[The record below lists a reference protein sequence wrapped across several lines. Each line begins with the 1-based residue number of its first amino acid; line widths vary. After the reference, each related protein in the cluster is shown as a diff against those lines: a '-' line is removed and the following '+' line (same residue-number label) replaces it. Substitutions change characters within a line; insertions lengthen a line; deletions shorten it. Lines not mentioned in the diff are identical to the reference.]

1 MRKWLREIA
10 AGLSVAVVLTSVD
23 VSGLM
28 AVRALDETGS
38 GNGSVSTVVES
49 AVSGSA
55 AGSDVS
61 STRATADGGQLG
73 NNGGTVVG
81 GKPGK
86 DEQKAG
92 SKTSGFSWVNEAP
105 KYDEKSDLELHESPD
120 PKDKKDLSNG
130 IYLNENLPKK
140 ARFIGPDP
148 VDKAAANAQIE
159 NPAQPK
165 LYTYQMNMKLVSK
178 EAGKP
183 DTQAEFYQP
192 YEITVGEKNPWL
204 NGGANILYAFPHVE
218 GYMDPVSAKDPAGTK
233 LAGGAGEARTLVFQS
248 GAGKTAEP
256 GKYMYENLIELA
268 NSANQAEAGSN
279 RYRYSEDFLY
289 QPNQIK
295 FKVRHVV
302 IDEKGTHKLSEAGI
316 NDFQGK
322 ADQNGCETVTAS
334 VGERY
339 TLKKL
344 DLPELNEKYE
354 CLDEGKKVVVGDSE
368 DFQVDMHYKHKIKK
382 VLFDTDCEEKVNSE
396 AHLAGTAFRIPNKHI
411 EKPGYEFLGWMADK
425 DLTPV
430 DSAQANKAYK
440 AADQQK
446 KYNDKIDA
454 LAKDSSVLPESYKTK
469 DEAENRIRALQLAP
483 ANAVEYLKKCLLNDT
498 TLDYS
503 MPGED
508 VKFTAIWKAK
518 RKANYRITYWLEKA
532 DYTKADTLEKDEKK
546 RLSRMYSFL
555 FAESKHD
562 DVTAVSFDNAYYKNL
577 ADNFIKNATIA
588 QFPDEGTGI
597 NGRKKVYRY
606 DREKT
611 ELLNAGKT
619 KVEVDGSTNINVVIR
634 RKRFILLFGVPG
646 GKTANIKTERREY
659 RMALRYTDEEDP
671 EGNRILDR
679 TATLSPWIKPPVD
692 CYKKDEKGGLP
703 TSLAEGEDRPYQ
715 VKVRFGQELDQV
727 WPLPLNTAE
736 LVRGNDTDYL
746 VDPVRFLGW
755 LAMAQTNSFP
765 HYRDTPPLRADSS
778 IILTDAFC
786 QANEWGYVD
795 DSKTYNFEQTDD
807 YNGSTYT
814 PPAILAF
821 TGDENSN
828 QTTLIYVLM
837 GVKRLATEPP
847 EDDEGNT
854 KKEFDYTYRDL
865 YYLKTDTASDSYEFD
880 APEIRGLKPVEKKK
894 SQEKFDEDELA
905 EKFEKIYQP
914 TEDEDPDPQKNPSEY
929 RMKTWYESHG
939 MSLGDV
945 EFEKVGF
952 LDYTYT
958 RNKYDLLLNHK
969 KRNGNY
975 ETRQDPVEFEEKI
988 VWALGQDQFKQGISA
1003 EQLGYDPRYKLIGYY
1018 MDPSCEVPLSE
1029 NATMPDYRLNIYAK
1043 WGDNSIYDYT
1053 IDLNPPAGSKVE
1065 YEELEQGTVTDA
1077 KYNKK
1082 DYTEEKNGPT
1092 GKLTEGHQK
1101 KTFKVK
1107 AGAKIFPISEP
1118 KCEGYT
1124 FLRWEKYGYQHD
1136 QDYKYDMTNP
1146 HKVADVFAFDIK
1158 MEEPAM
1164 AKAVWIKNPTVPV
1177 RVEHHFYNKQDKE
1190 IPYKEENGVPVNDP
1204 EDGLQAADTEIYGMQ
1219 GTKVGEKGRFAI
1231 NKSFMPDSYGAA
1243 FATEQNDQWI
1253 RIVDPKTLAKIGAI
1267 PDGKYSID
1275 SGAYNTNKFVRSA
1288 LIKRFE
1294 KEADGKFPPNP
1305 NVFRFYY
1312 QPFKKRFYY
1321 KKYICE
1327 TTEDDEGGGVG
1338 KQGKIGQESDFMIMD
1353 PMKVKNNVR
1362 DFDTTNFDV
1371 IPGFMLKRKDKA
1383 QQTVRFG
1390 LDDKGDIKTINGQ
1403 EIPKDGIADIKG
1415 KPGSGKLGVEFRYVD
1430 VRVLLRN
1437 SEAAKTPDGYHRV
1450 VIELPKDNLEFTG
1463 DFVGSRNPKK
1473 DDANPGA
1480 GAAGVKVERNKYVV
1494 DVVDGFAD
1502 ENIPIP
1508 DIVPIK
1514 KLAVKK
1520 IWLDQRGH
1528 NIYSDALYNDGLATD
1543 QEEDL
1548 EKELDEALP
1557 AQAEMQSQLKPL
1569 MQPAATKIK
1578 LVPNGK
1584 YKDANG
1590 KEIQPNMVEISD
1602 ADLQTP
1608 AEETEHPERLGWYL
1622 AKKTEDD
1629 DRRIGLPLGTP
1640 MVVNWLKIEKNK
1652 DDENKRKLVFADFLA
1667 KDTQAEVEEG
1677 NKPHDPNVYQDPA
1690 SIALGKFPWQQAVDV
1705 NKKVRK
1711 LIYKYNDDVKLGSE
1725 NWLTNIFEKFKG
1737 IDGRPHDCFQYTAT
1751 EDAAREETDGYESG
1765 VFMYHKVKVRA
1776 AGQAA
1781 GQAGGEAAGQAG
1793 GQAAGQAGGQAAGQ
1807 ATGQAT
1813 GQAVWIEKNKLFEIE
1828 LGGIKEGT
1836 DKDNW
1841 VKPQSVVGKGIA
1853 LENLKELVVLNSE
1866 VPTIDV
1872 EVHKFWYGKYGQPL
1886 DFNTL
1891 SVGSAANPKPLTME
1905 MRFLDPVIAKHLSTR
1920 STALTAGDKWHGWI
1934 EAVRLKFR
1942 RTSPRTYDY
1951 NLHEIGEEGGTLSY
1965 GGKKFDAIYIGR
1977 CLDGFKVINREQSY
1991 GFPPVVAICDC
2002 ARMGM
2007 NKAYT
2012 VANRAYTAVSE
2023 AAGKAGSYIKRQVG
2037 KFFGGNGRQTETNGQ
2052 GGCSSCHLD

>member
-38 GNGSVSTVVES
+38 GSGNGNGSVSTVVES

-55 AGSDVS
+55 AGSDAS

-92 SKTSGFSWVNEAP
+92 SETGGFSWVNEAP

-204 NGGANILYAFPHVE
+204 NGEENILYAFPHME

-289 QPNQIK
+289 QPHQIK

-322 ADQNGCETVTAS
+322 ADQNGCETVTVS

-344 DLPELNEKYE
+344 DLPELNEKFE

-440 AADQQK
+440 AADQKK
-446 KYNDKIDA
+446 KYDDKIDA

-483 ANAVEYLKKCLLNDT
+483 ADAVEYLKKCLLNDT

-508 VKFTAIWKAK
+508 VKFTAIWKAN
-518 RKANYRITYWLEKA
+518 REANYTISYWLEKPN
-532 DYTKADTLEKDEKK
+532 YKKADTEGTDAKI
-546 RLSRMYSFL
+546 RFSNMYSFL
-555 FAESKHD
+555 YAESKHD
-562 DVTAVSFDNAYYKNL
+562 DVTAVHFSDDYFRKLSKDFFDNATE
-577 ADNFIKNATIA
+577 D
-588 QFPDEGTGI
+588 QFPSEGVD
-597 NGRKKVYRY
+597 NRRKVFRY
-606 DREKT
+606 DEEMT
-611 ELLNAGKT
+611 ATMNQGKT
-619 KVEVDGSTNINVVIR
+619 KVEPDGSTNINVVIR
-634 RKRFILLFGVPG
+634 RKRFILLFGVSG
-646 GKTANIKTERREY
+646 SKVGMKNYK
-659 RMALRYTDEEDP
+659 MQLRYKGADTGNFEYDA

-679 TATLSPWIKPPVD
+679 FEKTLSPAIKAPVD
-692 CYKKDEKGGLP
+692 CYRRDENGGLP
-703 TSLAEGEDRPYQ
+703 TNLAEGEDKPYQ
-715 VKVRFGQELDQV
+715 VKVRFGQELNEV
-727 WPLPLNTAE
+727 WPLPVNNAE
-736 LVRGNDTDYL
+736 YMNNDEDDYKEHKEKG
-746 VDPVRFLGW
+746 FLGW
-755 LAMAQTNSFP
+755 MVAGRSK
-765 HYRDTPPLRADSS
+765 HYYKDTPPYRM
-778 IILTDAFC
+778 DAEMLNSEFV
-786 QANEWGYVD
+786 QTNEWGYVD
-795 DSKTYNFEQTDD
+795 TDENKRPNFIASDEYECAIDTAAPISTTTSTGIAAQTNGNQGNADSTGGACAKE
-807 YNGSTYT
+807 SKHKLSS
-814 PPAILAF
+814 PAVLSF
-821 TGDENSN
+821 TGDENN
-828 QTTLIYVLM
+828 GFILHYVLM
-837 GVKRLATEPP
+837 GVKRTRSELE
-847 EDDEGNT
+847 EHDDVSEY
-854 KKEFDYTYRDL
+854 DYGYKNL
-865 YYLKTDTASDSYEFD
+865 YYIKTDTGNQNYTDFR
-880 APEIRGLKPVEKKK
+880 APTLRGLTVDPNDAKKGSEQRDGDDLNDELPEKIGEDVWRNIKK
-894 SQEKFDEDELA
+894 FVFSVAGLDVKDEDLDDA
-905 EKFEKIYQP
+905 DLTPLVTLDRYDNLEKAGCLPFK
-914 TEDEDPDPQKNPSEY
+914 
-929 RMKTWYESHG
+929 
-939 MSLGDV
+939 
-945 EFEKVGF
+945 
-952 LDYTYT
+952 YT
-958 RNKYDLLLNHK
+958 RNEYLLTVYHRK
-969 KRNGNY
+969 NGGDFSEQGYLTKSDN
-975 ETRQDPVEFEEKI
+975 VEFEEKI
-988 VWALGQDQFKQGISA
+988 GWALDHQDKFKGISA
-1003 EQLGYDPRYKLIGYY
+1003 TQLGYEPRYKLIGYY
-1018 MDPSCEVPLSE
+1018 MDPSCEVPLADG
-1029 NATMPDYRLNIYAK
+1029 ATMPDYRLNIYAK
-1043 WGDNSIYDYT
+1043 WGDDSIYDYT
-1053 IDLNPPAGSKVE
+1053 IDLNPPADSKVE

-1082 DYTEEKNGPT
+1082 DYTEEKNKPT
-1092 GKLTEGHQK
+1092 GKLTEGNQK

-1415 KPGSGKLGVEFRYVD
+1415 KPG
-1430 VRVLLRN
+1430 
-1437 SEAAKTPDGYHRV
+1437 
-1450 VIELPKDNLEFTG
+1450 
-1463 DFVGSRNPKK
+1463 
-1473 DDANPGA
+1473 
-1480 GAAGVKVERNKYVV
+1480 
-1494 DVVDGFAD
+1494 
-1502 ENIPIP
+1502 
-1508 DIVPIK
+1508 
-1514 KLAVKK
+1514 
-1520 IWLDQRGH
+1520 
-1528 NIYSDALYNDGLATD
+1528 
-1543 QEEDL
+1543 
-1548 EKELDEALP
+1548 
-1557 AQAEMQSQLKPL
+1557 
-1569 MQPAATKIK
+1569 
-1578 LVPNGK
+1578 
-1584 YKDANG
+1584 
-1590 KEIQPNMVEISD
+1590 
-1602 ADLQTP
+1602 
-1608 AEETEHPERLGWYL
+1608 
-1622 AKKTEDD
+1622 
-1629 DRRIGLPLGTP
+1629 
-1640 MVVNWLKIEKNK
+1640 
-1652 DDENKRKLVFADFLA
+1652 
-1667 KDTQAEVEEG
+1667 
-1677 NKPHDPNVYQDPA
+1677 
-1690 SIALGKFPWQQAVDV
+1690 
-1705 NKKVRK
+1705 
-1711 LIYKYNDDVKLGSE
+1711 
-1725 NWLTNIFEKFKG
+1725 
-1737 IDGRPHDCFQYTAT
+1737 
-1751 EDAAREETDGYESG
+1751 
-1765 VFMYHKVKVRA
+1765 
-1776 AGQAA
+1776 
-1781 GQAGGEAAGQAG
+1781 
-1793 GQAAGQAGGQAAGQ
+1793 
-1807 ATGQAT
+1807 
-1813 GQAVWIEKNKLFEIE
+1813 
-1828 LGGIKEGT
+1828 
-1836 DKDNW
+1836 
-1841 VKPQSVVGKGIA
+1841 
-1853 LENLKELVVLNSE
+1853 
-1866 VPTIDV
+1866 
-1872 EVHKFWYGKYGQPL
+1872 
-1886 DFNTL
+1886 
-1891 SVGSAANPKPLTME
+1891 
-1905 MRFLDPVIAKHLSTR
+1905 
-1920 STALTAGDKWHGWI
+1920 
-1934 EAVRLKFR
+1934 
-1942 RTSPRTYDY
+1942 
-1951 NLHEIGEEGGTLSY
+1951 
-1965 GGKKFDAIYIGR
+1965 
-1977 CLDGFKVINREQSY
+1977 
-1991 GFPPVVAICDC
+1991 
-2002 ARMGM
+2002 
-2007 NKAYT
+2007 
-2012 VANRAYTAVSE
+2012 
-2023 AAGKAGSYIKRQVG
+2023 
-2037 KFFGGNGRQTETNGQ
+2037 
-2052 GGCSSCHLD
+2052 

>member
-55 AGSDVS
+55 ADSDAS
-61 STRATADGGQLG
+61 STRATANGDQLG

-204 NGGANILYAFPHVE
+204 NGEANILYAFPHVE

-344 DLPELNEKYE
+344 DLPEMNEKYE

-368 DFQVDMHYKHKIKK
+368 DFQVDMHYKHKISKAI
-382 VLFDTDCEEKVNSE
+382 FDTDCEEKVNSE
-396 AHLAGTAFRIPNKHI
+396 AHLAGTAFRIPDKHI

-440 AADQQK
+440 AADQKK
-446 KYNDKIDA
+446 KYNDKITE
-454 LAKDSSVLPESYKTK
+454 LVKDSNVLPESYKTK

-483 ANAVEYLKKCLLNDT
+483 ADAVEYLKKCLLNDT

-508 VKFTAIWKAK
+508 VKFTAIWKAN
-518 RKANYRITYWLEKA
+518 REANYRITYWLEKA

-606 DREKT
+606 DREQT

-619 KVEVDGSTNINVVIR
+619 KVEVDGSTNISVVIR

-646 GKTANIKTERREY
+646 GETANIHTPRREY
-659 RMALRYTDEEDP
+659 RMALRYKVAADGTYEEDP

-679 TATLSPWIKPPVD
+679 SAKTLSPWIKPPVD
-692 CYKKDEKGGLP
+692 CYKKNENGGLP
-703 TSLAEGEDRPYQ
+703 TSLAEGEDKPYQ
-715 VKVRFGQELDQV
+715 VKVRFGQELNEV
-727 WPLPLNTAE
+727 WPFPINTAE

-746 VDPVRFLGW
+746 VNPVRFLGW
-755 LAMAQTNSFP
+755 RAMAQIDRSHTP
-765 HYRDTPPLRADSS
+765 PYRDTPPLRADKK
-778 IILTDAFC
+778 IILSDAFC

-807 YNGSTYT
+807 FNGSTYT

-821 TGDENSN
+821 TGDEDQGNN
-828 QTTLIYVLM
+828 GTTLIYVLM

-865 YYLKTDTASDSYEFD
+865 YYLKTDTDSSEYPFK
-880 APEIRGLKPVEKKK
+880 APEIRGLKPVEK
-894 SQEKFDEDELA
+894 EKRQDKVDEDDLGDKFKEL
-905 EKFEKIYQP
+905 YQP

-939 MSLGDV
+939 MSLGDTD
-945 EFEKVGF
+945 FEEVGL

-969 KRNGNY
+969 NRNGDY

-1053 IDLNPPAGSKVE
+1053 IDLNPPADSKVE

-1275 SGAYNTNKFVRSA
+1275 NGAYNTNKFVRSA

-1557 AQAEMQSQLKPL
+1557 GQAEMQSQLKPL

-1622 AKKTEDD
+1622 AKKTEND

-1667 KDTQAEVEEG
+1667 EDTQAEVEEG

-1737 IDGRPHDCFQYTAT
+1737 IDGRPHDCYQYTAT

-1776 AGQAA
+1776 D
-1781 GQAGGEAAGQAG
+1781 
-1793 GQAAGQAGGQAAGQ
+1793 
-1807 ATGQAT
+1807 

-1891 SVGSAANPKPLTME
+1891 SVGSAVNPKPLTME